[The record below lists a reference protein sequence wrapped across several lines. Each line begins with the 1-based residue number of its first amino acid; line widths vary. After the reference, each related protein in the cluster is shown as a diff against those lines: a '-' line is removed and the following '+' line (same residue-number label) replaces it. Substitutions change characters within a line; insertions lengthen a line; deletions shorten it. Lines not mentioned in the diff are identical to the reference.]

1 MKFITKSTLFS
12 LIMITSFQ
20 AFAQKKDPLIMW
32 YDRPANRWEETLP
45 LGNGLIGMMPDG
57 GIQKES
63 LVLNEIS
70 MWSGSAEDPNNYEA
84 YKSVHRIQQLLIA
97 GKNDEAE
104 QLVNQNFVCSGQ
116 GSAFGS
122 GANAPYGSYQ
132 NFGFLKFNYDIN
144 PKDVLHYERSLHI
157 GNATAK
163 TSFTAD
169 GVTYNRTYYTSFDQN
184 VGVIHLTASKKKSI
198 GFTVALE
205 RSENID
211 SYQVK
216 DGEIT
221 LLGSLPD
228 GKGGKNLQFASKVK
242 IVFKGGNLTDNGK
255 QLVLKGA
262 DEATVLFT
270 ASTDYYGSNPQ
281 EVIAKN
287 IAAVENTSE
296 KRRHANH
303 RLAYTKKFDRV
314 HLTITD
320 EKPKFDIPT
329 DQRLK
334 QFFENPALDNGL
346 ATLYFQFG
354 RYLSLSSTAPE
365 QVNALPPNLQGLWA
379 HEIQTPWNGDY
390 HLNINAQMNHWG
402 VEVNNLSEY
411 HNPFIALI
419 KRIAKTGEK
428 TAKAYYNAP
437 GWVVYMMTNVWGYS
451 APGENASWGSS
462 TASGW
467 LCNHLWDH
475 YLFTQ
480 DKAYLKEVYPV
491 LKGAA
496 EFYDFTLVKDPKTGW
511 LVTSPSVSPENG
523 FRLPNGKSASV
534 VMGPTIDNQIV
545 RELYGNL
552 IQADSLLQM
561 NDPFVQQLKGKLNQ
575 IPPPVIVS
583 KSGRVQEWLVDYEE
597 TEPKHRHVS
606 HLYGLYPANFISPQ
620 KNKAWADAARKTL
633 EVRGDEGTGWSRA
646 WKILFWAR
654 LQDGDHSLEILRQ
667 LLKPAFV
674 NETTYQGVGAGTY
687 PNLFCAHP
695 PFQIDG
701 NFGGSAGIAEML
713 IQSHAGFIHLLP
725 ALPKA
730 WKEGSVKGLKARGNY
745 TVDISWK
752 NGQVVDYKI
761 RGENKSVVKI
771 LNGAVYQDYQI
782 K

>member
-1 MKFITKSTLFS
+1 MKFTTKSTLLALLS
-12 LIMITSFQ
+12 ITSLQ
-20 AFAQKKDPLIMW
+20 AYAQKRDGLTMW
-32 YDRPANRWEETLP
+32 YDKPATRWEETLP

-57 GIQKES
+57 GIMSES

-70 MWSGSAEDPNNYEA
+70 MWSGSAEDPNNYDA
-84 YKSVHRIQQLLIA
+84 YKSVSEIQKLLIS
-97 GKNDEAE
+97 GKNKEAE
-104 QLVNQNFVCSGQ
+104 DLVNKNFVCNGQ
-116 GSAFGS
+116 GSAFGA
-122 GANAPYGSYQ
+122 GANAPYGCYQ
-132 NFGFLKFNYDIN
+132 NFGFLKFNFEVDAQHISN
-144 PKDVLHYERSLHI
+144 YERSLNI
-157 GNATAK
+157 GNATAH
-163 TSFTAD
+163 TSFTSS
-169 GVTYNRTYYTSFDQN
+169 GVDYKRTYYTSFDQN
-184 VGVIHLTASKKKSI
+184 VGVIHLTASQKKSI
-198 GFTVALE
+198 SFAVALE

-211 SYQVK
+211 SYEIK
-216 DGEIT
+216 NGEIV

-228 GKGGKNLQFASKVK
+228 GKGSKNLQFAGKVK
-242 IVFKGGNLTDNGK
+242 ISFKGGRLTDNGK
-255 QLVLKGA
+255 QLILTGA
-262 DEATVLFT
+262 DEATVLFA
-270 ASTDYYGSNPQ
+270 ASTNYYGTDPQ
-281 EVIAKN
+281 TVVGKDIL
-287 IAAVENTSE
+287 AVEKT
-296 KRRHANH
+296 ANSTLYSNH
-303 RLAYTKKFDRV
+303 KKAYAKKFDRV
-314 HLTITD
+314 TLNIADHQLKVDT
-320 EKPKFDIPT
+320 PT
-329 DQRLK
+329 PQRLH

-346 ATLYFQFG
+346 AALYFQFG
-354 RYLSLSSTAPE
+354 RYLSISSTAPDHK
-365 QVNALPPNLQGLWA
+365 NALPPNLQGLWA
-379 HEIQTPWNGDY
+379 HQIQTPWNGDY

-402 VEVNNLSEY
+402 VEVSNLSEY
-411 HNPFIALI
+411 HKPFIAMI

-451 APGENASWGSS
+451 TPGENASWGSS

-467 LCNHLWDH
+467 LCNHLWEH

-496 EFYDFTLVKDPKTGW
+496 EFYDYILVKDPETGW

-523 FRLPNGKSASV
+523 FRLPNGEVASV

-561 NDPFVQQLKGKLNQ
+561 NDPFIHKLKEKLSQ
-575 IPPPVIVS
+575 IPPAVVVS
-583 KSGRVQEWLVDYEE
+583 KSGRVQEWLADYEE
-597 TEPKHRHVS
+597 VEPQHRHVS

-620 KNKAWADAARKTL
+620 KDKSWADAARKTL
-633 EVRGDEGTGWSRA
+633 EVRGDQGTGWSRA

-667 LLKPAFV
+667 LLKPAIV

-713 IQSHAGFIHLLP
+713 LQSHAGFIHLLP

-730 WKEGSVKGLKARGNY
+730 WKDGAVKGLKARGNY
-745 TVDISWK
+745 TVDMTWK
-752 NGQVVDYKI
+752 DGKVIHYEIAGPKNTVLKV
-761 RGENKSVVKI
+761 
-771 LNGAVYQDYQI
+771 LNGSEYQNYTI

>member
-1 MKFITKSTLFS
+1 M
-12 LIMITSFQ
+12 
-20 AFAQKKDPLIMW
+20 
-32 YDRPANRWEETLP
+32 ET
-45 LGNGLIGMMPDG
+45 
-57 GIQKES
+57 
-63 LVLNEIS
+63 
-70 MWSGSAEDPNNYEA
+70 
-84 YKSVHRIQQLLIA
+84 
-97 GKNDEAE
+97 
-104 QLVNQNFVCSGQ
+104 
-116 GSAFGS
+116 
-122 GANAPYGSYQ
+122 GANAPYGCYQ
-132 NFGFLKFNYDIN
+132 NFGYLKFNHAIQAKDIS
-144 PKDVLHYERSLHI
+144 KYERSLQI
-157 GNATAK
+157 GNATAN
-163 TSFTAD
+163 TSFSAD
-169 GVTYNRTYYTSFDQN
+169 GVDYKRTYYTSFDKN

-198 GFTVALE
+198 SFSVALE
-205 RSENID
+205 RAENID
-211 SYQVK
+211 SYQIK
-216 DGEIT
+216 DGEIV

-242 IVFKGGNLTDNGK
+242 IVFKGGKLTDDGK
-255 QLVLKGA
+255 QLLLKDA

-270 ASTDYYGSNPQ
+270 ASTNYYGTNPQ
-281 EVIAKN
+281 EVIARN
-287 IAAVENTSE
+287 IEAIE
-296 KRRHANH
+296 KITEKKRFSNH
-303 RLAYTKKFDRV
+303 TKAYAKKFDRV
-314 HLTITD
+314 ALTIAD
-320 EKPKFDIPT
+320 DQAKFDIPT
-329 DQRLK
+329 AQRLQ
-334 QFFENPALDNGL
+334 QFFETPALDNGL
-346 ATLYFQFG
+346 AALYFQFG
-354 RYLSLSSTAPE
+354 RYLSISSTAPE

-379 HEIQTPWNGDY
+379 HQIQTPWNGDY

-402 VEVNNLSEY
+402 VEVSNLSEY
-411 HNPFIALI
+411 HNPFIAMI

-451 APGENASWGSS
+451 APGENASWGAS

-467 LCNHLWDH
+467 LCNHLWEH

-480 DKAYLKEVYPV
+480 DKSYLKDVYPV

-496 EFYDFTLVKDPKTGW
+496 EFYNHILVKDPKTGW

-523 FRLPNGKSASV
+523 FRLPNGKGASV

-545 RELYGNL
+545 RELYENL
-552 IQADSLLQM
+552 IQADSLLNL
-561 NDPFVQQLKGKLNQ
+561 NDPFVQQLKGKLSQ
-575 IPPPVIVS
+575 IPPAVVIS
-583 KSGRVQEWLVDYEE
+583 KSGRVQEWLEDYAEV
-597 TEPKHRHVS
+597 EPQHRHVS

-713 IQSHAGFIHLLP
+713 LQSHAGFIHLLP

-730 WKEGSVKGLKARGNY
+730 WKDGAVKGLKARGNY

-752 NGQVVDYKI
+752 DGKVVDYKI
-761 RGENKSVVKI
+761 AGPNKALVKVLI
-771 LNGAVYQDYQI
+771 GTEYQDYQI